1 MLLIADSGSTKT
13 TWSFINK
20 KNEIKTFTTNG
31 INPYYQSE
39 NEIYETLKIDF
50 IKLKYQNNDIDKLI
64 FYGAGCNGEN
74 VYKVTLALETTF
86 PLAKNI
92 EVYSDMIGA
101 ARAVCGNDYGIACIL
116 GTGSNSCLFDGKK
129 IIEEQFSLGFW
140 LGDEGSGGHLGKTF
154 LQYYMRD
161 ELPDDLYKIFVS
173 EFTLSKSE
181 ILNFTYNKPYP
192 NRFFASFVP
201 FLHKNQSNSF
211 VYSLIKKSFC
221 EFFDRYIKKY
231 TDYKNTK
238 INFIGSVAYHFRE
251 IIKEITS
258 EEKLE
263 IGKIIQSPSEGL
275 IEYHLKNYKN
285 IEQAKVV

>member
-13 TWSFINK
+13 TWSFINT

-39 NEIYETLKIDF
+39 NEIYETLKNDF

-64 FYGAGCNGEN
+64 FYGAGCKGEN
-74 VYKVTLALETTF
+74 VQKVNLALGKTF
-86 PLAKNI
+86 SLAKSI
-92 EVYSDMIGA
+92 EIYSDMIGA
-101 ARAVCGNDYGIACIL
+101 ARAGCGNDFGMACIL
-116 GTGSNSCLFDGKK
+116 GTGSNSCLFDGKD

-154 LQYYMRD
+154 LQYYLRD
-161 ELPDDLYKIFVS
+161 ELPDDLFKIFVS
-173 EFTLSKSE
+173 EFDFSKSE

-201 FLHKNQSNSF
+201 FLHTNQSNPF
-211 VYSLIKKSFC
+211 IYSLIKKSFC
-221 EFFDRYIKKY
+221 EFFDKYIKKY
-231 TDYKNTK
+231 TGYKNCK
-238 INFIGSVAYHFRE
+238 INFIGSVAYYFQE

-258 EEKLE
+258 EKKLE
-263 IGKIIQSPSEGL
+263 IGKIIQSPLEGL
-275 IEYHLKNYKN
+275 IEFHLKNFKN
-285 IEQAKVV
+285 PE